1 MILLLGGIC
10 LNKNEQSCTFG
21 PETRRHINSLHA
33 GIFISA
39 AWACYFSACPALSQ
53 FYKWEF
59 PHLIYVGKCHTK
71 LLFSIKDRRMRFVY
85 A

>member
-1 MILLLGGIC
+1 MNKVVLLDPKHDGTLTPYM
-10 LNKNEQSCTFG
+10 LVF
-21 PETRRHINSLHA
+21 SLVQH
-33 GIFISA
+33 GHVIFQLVLL
-39 AWACYFSACPALSQ
+39 FQ

-85 A
+85 VGYI